1 MSGRWGDG
9 GVRRSVLIPPTPAAK
24 KVEFRAETQVSDPP
38 FLVKIA
44 VKQDVGSQ
52 KHLKGLL
59 KIDPVRG
66 KSRITHFRAKFLH
79 YTHN

>member
-1 MSGRWGDG
+1 MSGRWGEG
-9 GVRRSVLIPPTPAAK
+9 GVRRSVFTPPPAK
-24 KVEFRAETQVSDPP
+24 KVKFRAETQVSDPP

-44 VKQDVGSQ
+44 VKEDVGSQ